1 MNLAKRRIGSIDSE
15 IAMKQYI
22 IDNPSNLPF
31 VQEAWDTAKEEAK
44 YENLKISEYN
54 KNAKGSK
61 KNRLSIG
68 QVYQRLMA
76 TDRYKEMGE
85 ALRRQEEGVPDSIVQ
100 TDKEASSK
108 KDKAKPIDV
117 KSCINDMDSP
127 EGQFIYRFLT
137 QYFDTFYEKEDVEF
151 LVSRIRSYYGEYE
164 LNSASDEYLVM
175 VAISDELILKRIN
188 QKRLDGS
195 LTVLKD
201 MKTIR
206 DNYMSTL
213 DGLKVLKKLADKK
226 DSSEEHFSAWVKKLT
241 DEDELLSDSAKEYP
255 KDDVDKL
262 LSAQRRSLTASL
274 DGKETV
280 S

>member
-22 IDNPSNLPF
+22 ADNPSNLPF
-31 VQEAWDTAKEEAK
+31 VKEAWETAKKEAK

-68 QVYQRLMA
+68 QVYQKLMS
-76 TDRYKEMGE
+76 TDRYKELGE
-85 ALRRQEEGVPDSIVQ
+85 ALRRKEEGVPEDIVGQ
-100 TDKEASSK
+100 DGAEETK
-108 KDKAKPIDV
+108 KDSKAVDL
-117 KSCINDMDSP
+117 KSCIKDMESP

-137 QYFDTFYEKEDVEF
+137 QYFGSFSEKEDVDF

-241 DEDELLSDSAKEYP
+241 DEGELLPDVTKPYP
-255 KDDVDKL
+255 KDDVDRL
-262 LSAQRRSLTASL
+262 LKAQRRSLTASIE
-274 DGKETV
+274 GKETV
-280 S
+280 D